1 MGWPGGISRLD
12 IPTIPP
18 SKSSRGRSSFAGVAC
33 SEAIPSE
40 EGSPEDV
47 LGLTGASLLVW
58 IEFISSCLSLP
69 WGFPG
74 PSCSVPV

>member
-18 SKSSRGRSSFAGVAC
+18 SKFSRGRSSFAGVAC
-33 SEAIPSE
+33 SEAMQSE

-47 LGLTGASLLVW
+47 LGLHGAS
-58 IEFISSCLSLP
+58 
-69 WGFPG
+69 GG
-74 PSCSVPV
+74 YSVEVAVVDTNLKP